1 MDTYHIVKGKVGVK
15 HMKNAKENKVET
27 VMTYDE
33 WVKER
38 KRRMKRKFAKK
49 WNRCIE
55 SVRETLHSFSIREKV
70 MSALAITSVALMVT
84 VMFPYAANADTD
96 AECVRVAKGRYYD
109 YMCVV
114 TKDGNEWLLDDS
126 NPTENRYMECRGFQD
141 GNGIYMPIFHNEER
155 VRVTFDTKGTEDVT
169 DDEITNVE
177 SMSIFR
183 WFRNCNCCNC
193 R

>member
-1 MDTYHIVKGKVGVK
+1 MQTI
-15 HMKNAKENKVET
+15 E

-33 WVKER
+33 WKVER
-38 KRRMKRKFAKK
+38 KRRAYKKFAKT
-49 WNRCIE
+49 WNNGIE

-70 MSALAITSVALMVT
+70 MSAVAITSVALMVT
-84 VMFPYAANADTD
+84 VMFPYAAKADTD

-126 NPTENRYMECRGFQD
+126 DPTKNRYMECRGYQE
-141 GNGIYMPIFHNEER
+141 GNGIYMPIFHNGER
-155 VRVTFDTKGTEDVT
+155 VRVTFDTKGTEDIT
-169 DDEITNVE
+169 DDEILNVE
-177 SMSIFR
+177 CMGLFR
-183 WFRNCNCCNC
+183 WLKCN

>member
-1 MDTYHIVKGKVGVK
+1 MQKTI
-15 HMKNAKENKVET
+15 E

-38 KRRMKRKFAKK
+38 RRRAYKKFAKT
-49 WNRCIE
+49 WNNGIE

-70 MSALAITSVALMVT
+70 MSAVAITSVALMVT
-84 VMFPYAANADTD
+84 VMFPYAAKADTD

-114 TKDGNEWLLDDS
+114 TKDGNEWLLGDD
-126 NPTENRYMECRGFQD
+126 NPSENRYMELRGFQN
-141 GNGIYMPIFHNEER
+141 GEGIYMPIFNNGEK
-155 VRVTFDTKGTEDVT
+155 VRVTFDTMGTENID
-169 DDEITNVE
+169 DDEIINVE
-177 SMSIFR
+177 SMSLFR
-183 WFRNCNCCNC
+183 WLKCN